1 MALIMTV
8 LDLLVDGLLGR
19 LFWSNFISLSDNGP
33 SILRLHQTCV
43 ENI

>member
-1 MALIMTV
+1 MALVMTV
-8 LDLLVDGLLGR
+8 LDLIDGLLGR

-33 SILRLHQTCV
+33 SILRLHKTCA